1 MNTNPNNV
9 LDKDGKHPNN
19 TCSNLKQTNS
29 GANEN
34 VSGGESSN
42 TLKRKRSISPE
53 QDWFGPDEKR
63 ERVEYSDMEYSSEDE
78 ASDIEYPS
86 EDEASS
92 DVDSSSKVNDSSL
105 KDEENLSQ
113 PSNGDNTEDNSS
125 VISDLID
132 IVKDIL

>member
-1 MNTNPNNV
+1 MDLNNV
-9 LDKDGKHPNN
+9 LDKDGKDPNN

-34 VSGGESSN
+34 VSGGDSSN
-42 TLKRKRSISPE
+42 NLKRKRSISE
-53 QDWFGPDEKR
+53 EDRFGPEEKR

-105 KDEENLSQ
+105 KDEENISQ
-113 PSNGDNTEDNSS
+113 SSNGDNTEDNSS